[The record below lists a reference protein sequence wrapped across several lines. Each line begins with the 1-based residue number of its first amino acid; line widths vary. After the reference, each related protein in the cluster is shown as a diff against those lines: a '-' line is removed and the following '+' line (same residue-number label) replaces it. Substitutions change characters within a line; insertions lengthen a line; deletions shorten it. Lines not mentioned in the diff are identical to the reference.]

1 MSKPRKPKEAFKN
14 VNNIDRFIEI
24 IKNNE
29 DNLNC
34 LVDNY
39 FNSDMVETAIVSL
52 NKIKS
57 NPEKTKQFLN
67 FMHYVDSKLNFE
79 GQYNQNKKHKIPTI
93 YAGAIYIDKYE
104 KIFNKYTMEQ
114 KLLIAKY
121 SIVEYLEFY
130 KEINN
135 LFSKRMMDCIVAKHK
150 KWSYQAEFMN
160 VAKKHKKDKTED
172 EVIEYIESKEPEEL
186 LRESY
191 SDFLELVKK
200 IGELD
205 ESRRF

>member
-1 MSKPRKPKEAFKN
+1 MSKPRKPREAFKN
-14 VNNIDRFIEI
+14 VNSINRFIEI

-34 LVDNY
+34 LIDNY
-39 FNSDMVETAIVSL
+39 FNGEMIETAIVSL
-52 NKIKS
+52 NRIKS
-57 NPEKTKQFLN
+57 NSDKTKHFLK
-67 FMHYVDSKLNFE
+67 FMHYVDSKLNFA
-79 GQYNQNKKHKIPTI
+79 GQYNQNKRHKIPTI
-93 YAGAIYIDKYE
+93 YAGAIYIDKFE
-104 KIFNKYTMEQ
+104 KEFNEYTMEQ

-130 KEINN
+130 KNINKI
-135 LFSKRMMDCIVAKHK
+135 FSKKIMNCIVEKDK
-150 KWSYQAEFMN
+150 KWSYQTEFMTI
-160 VAKKHKKDKTED
+160 AKKYEKTKTED
-172 EVIEYIESKEPEEL
+172 EIIEYIKSKEPEEL

>member
-14 VNNIDRFIEI
+14 VNSINRFIEI

-34 LVDNY
+34 LIDNY
-39 FNSDMVETAIVSL
+39 FNGEMIETAIVSL
-52 NKIKS
+52 NRIKS
-57 NPEKTKQFLN
+57 NSDKTKQFLN
-67 FMHYVDSKLNFE
+67 FMHYVDSKLNYA
-79 GQYNQNKKHKIPTI
+79 GQYNQNKRHKIPTI

-104 KIFNKYTMEQ
+104 KNFNKYTMEQ

-121 SIVEYLEFY
+121 SIVEFLEFY
-130 KEINN
+130 KDINN
-135 LFSKRMMDCIVAKHK
+135 LFSRRIMDCIVSKHK
-150 KWSYQAEFMN
+150 KWSYQTEFMTI
-160 VAKKHKKDKTED
+160 AIKYQKTKTED
-172 EVIEYIESKEPEEL
+172 EVIEYIESKEPDEL

-191 SDFLELVKK
+191 SDYLELVKK
-200 IGELD
+200 LGELD